1 MPDSSVRAFH
11 LKVMQ
16 DALPMGM
23 AVVERVRKGGIQKV
37 MEVFQSAK
45 EPFAEL
51 KMEGDLA
58 AGVVRQQ
65 LDNVSPGLGNPV
77 KEVKISVEEVAL
89 EEKTPLMPILLRIEE
104 RLDLLKAYLDENNN
118 S

>member
-1 MPDSSVRAFH
+1 MPDSSVRALH

-23 AVVERVRKGGIQKV
+23 AVVERIRTGGIKKV
-37 MEVFQSAK
+37 MEVFQSEK

-58 AGVVRQQ
+58 AGFVREQ

-77 KEVKISVEEVAL
+77 KEVKISVKEVIV
-89 EEKTPLMPILLRIEE
+89 EDKTALMPILLRIEE
-104 RLDLLKAYLDENNN
+104 RLDLLKAYCDERN